1 MVIVT
6 LSTLIGGWFR
16 YRGPESRGTLTPEGW
31 LQWTFCILGFL
42 VSSALAAVLCRKT
55 RNTVAVN
62 TLSAKLT
69 ELEGEPGEDFSTKQA
84 PDVSSSEGA
93 RNASAPLPPT
103 GTVPRLSASSILPP
117 TSVHG
122 DVLPP
127 SETGSYGFALYATE
141 YFGEGADLNETPERI
156 QAHASSSPTL
166 AFPEIDTQH
175 LGNTVGELAAALS
188 MDTSKMDGLTMDL
201 RALRKSTSVPPPPP
215 TGTMPGASASSTPDN
230 STLVFPQIDTRR
242 SGNTAGEL
250 AASPGMDTNEMD
262 DCAMDLSALEKP
274 TSAPP
279 PPTGTMPRTSV
290 SSSPN
295 NSALAF
301 PEIDTRCLGNTAGE
315 LAAARVMDNSEMD
328 DCTMD
333 LRAIRK
339 PTSPP
344 APPPT
349 GTMPRVSASS
359 MLPPNSMHGDV
370 LPPSETG
377 GYGFAPIDTGYL
389 GEGPDWQGLGHET
402 PTWIQVQASR
412 ISNSVFPEI
421 DTRRLGN
428 TAGEVAAA
436 PSKGTNEMDHFTMDL
451 RALRKPTSPRR
462 KTI

>member
-127 SETGSYGFALYATE
+127 SETG
-141 YFGEGADLNETPERI
+141 
-156 QAHASSSPTL
+156 
-166 AFPEIDTQH
+166 
-175 LGNTVGELAAALS
+175 
-188 MDTSKMDGLTMDL
+188 
-201 RALRKSTSVPPPPP
+201 
-215 TGTMPGASASSTPDN
+215 
-230 STLVFPQIDTRR
+230 
-242 SGNTAGEL
+242 
-250 AASPGMDTNEMD
+250 
-262 DCAMDLSALEKP
+262 
-274 TSAPP
+274 
-279 PPTGTMPRTSV
+279 
-290 SSSPN
+290 
-295 NSALAF
+295 
-301 PEIDTRCLGNTAGE
+301 
-315 LAAARVMDNSEMD
+315 
-328 DCTMD
+328 
-333 LRAIRK
+333 
-339 PTSPP
+339 
-344 APPPT
+344 
-349 GTMPRVSASS
+349 
-359 MLPPNSMHGDV
+359 
-370 LPPSETG
+370 